1 MLSAGSRPQVERR
14 LRRVGDQLRA
24 YRDDLRVTEEQLR
37 QLSDEAD
44 DARLRAL
51 VSETPLAEKEHR
63 RASRHVERLRAH
75 REKVLQR
82 IHDLEA
88 QQDELL
94 DRLGST

>member
-1 MLSAGSRPQVERR
+1 MERR

-24 YRDDLRVTEEQLR
+24 LRDDLRVTEEQLR

-63 RASRHVERLRAH
+63 RAARHVEKLRAH
-75 REKVLQR
+75 REKVIQR
-82 IHDLEA
+82 IRDLEA
-88 QQDELL
+88 QQDALL
-94 DRLGST
+94 DRLGPT